1 MKERRLT
8 MINLFNYKP
17 SLKRDLSMGIILL
30 AVPIFI
36 LSIGTMFYQSRYMI
50 HNEVKSSNSN
60 MLNKGLYQIRSYM
73 TTIETAVNSNAWLM
87 EENLVPD
94 TLKSLSERIVRLNDP
109 VVSCS
114 VFMIPD
120 YFKEYGSKFSV
131 YAASQG
137 DTVKSYI
144 ESEYDYFNR
153 SMFSEPVKTGKA
165 CWIDP
170 FIEYIDGKVDHNE
183 AVATYSRPLRQKNG
197 RIVGVLS
204 AEMSFSQL
212 TKLINKTSLEYNGAF
227 FVLLDGTGRFL
238 INPDTTHLFRKT
250 IFSDAEP
257 NKNADIISL
266 GYEMIAGK
274 HGNMHVSYNNK
285 LYHVTF
291 RPVPG
296 TRWSL
301 ALARPDKEAMK
312 SYYHMGY
319 MIFAIIMIGLLI
331 IVWVSRQVAKQT
343 ITPILHLLD
352 VTKKISNGNFDE
364 PIPVSKS
371 NGVLGHLQNSF
382 VKMQRSIHDN
392 MTKLRN
398 NADMVSKANEE
409 MQQAQLLTEDAI
421 LRKSQFLQTVSQ
433 NMRMPI
439 NVITGFAEVLRDS
452 SGSNTTLDENEFS
465 NISKMMKEN
474 AITLNRLMLLLLDT
488 SQTDANG
495 ELHYKKNDEVSVNL
509 VAKDCIRHT
518 LSHFPDARIK
528 LETDLPSTLH
538 IVTNRL
544 YLFST
549 LSELLYNAAKYTGG
563 QNVTLQVS
571 QTETTIRYTVLDV
584 GSGLPSGAMEKVFQP
599 FNEAANLAEG
609 EGLGLPL
616 VKRHAASLGG
626 DLIFDVDYRDGC
638 RIIFELQK

>member
-1 MKERRLT
+1 

-36 LSIGTMFYQSRYMI
+36 LSIGTMFYQSRYLI

-60 MLNKGLYQIRSYM
+60 MLDKGLYQIRSYM

-144 ESEYDYFNR
+144 EPEYDYFNR

-170 FIEYIDGKVDHNE
+170 FIEYIDGEVDHNE

-197 RIVGVLS
+197 RIVGVVS
-204 AEMSFSQL
+204 ADMSFSQL
-212 TKLINKTSLEYNGAF
+212 TKLINKTSLEYNGTF

-301 ALARPDKEAMK
+301 ALACPDKEAMK

-319 MIFAIIMIGLLI
+319 MIFAIIIIGLLI

-343 ITPILHLLD
+343 ITPILRLLD

-409 MQQAQLLTEDAI
+409 MQQAQLLTDDAI

-488 SQTDANG
+488 SETDANG

-563 QNVTLQVS
+563 QHVTLQVS

-599 FNEAANLAEG
+599 FNEVDNLAEG

-626 DLIFDVDYRDGC
+626 DLIFDVDYHEGC
-638 RIIFELQK
+638 KIIFELQK